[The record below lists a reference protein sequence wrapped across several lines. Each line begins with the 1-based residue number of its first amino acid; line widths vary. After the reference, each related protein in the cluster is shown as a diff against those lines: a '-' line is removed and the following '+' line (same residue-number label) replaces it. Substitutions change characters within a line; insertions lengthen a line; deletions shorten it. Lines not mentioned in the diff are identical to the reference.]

1 MFWGNN
7 PNITVRNNI
16 FYNPAGYA
24 LTRYA
29 ATMTGCTIDH
39 NLVYGGS
46 GMISDATGCAQSAN
60 QAGPNPQFVNASSAP
75 YDFHVQSGAPGI
87 DAGVNQST
95 VSADFDGTP
104 RPQGSSTDVG
114 AYEYAATAPPP
125 TSTAPVVSGVFVSSI
140 TSNSA
145 IVNWST
151 DQPATSYVQYG
162 TSAYTNTTPT
172 DSTPVTL
179 HSVTLYGLSSS
190 TPYHFAV
197 GSRNATGQLSL
208 SPDST
213 FSTAPS
219 VAPSA
224 VAPAAVFVKTDTAAQ
239 GSWKGVY
246 GANGYNVIDDT
257 ISYPGYVTVTPA
269 SQSNYVWAG
278 STSDMRGL
286 QKAVSATDRIAAT
299 WYSSGSFTVDLNF
312 NDGNQHQLAV
322 YCVDWDSGGGRAQT
336 VSILDGMT
344 NAVLDTQSLS
354 SFQNGKYLVWKL
366 TGHVI
371 LRVTNTGGINA
382 VISGLLFD

>member
-1 MFWGNN
+1 MTNAVLDTQSLSSFQNGKYLVWN
-7 PNITVRNNI
+7 
-16 FYNPAGYA
+16 
-24 LTRYA
+24 LTGHVILRV
-29 ATMTGCTIDH
+29 TNTGGI
-39 NLVYGGS
+39 NGVIS
-46 GMISDATGCAQSAN
+46 GL
-60 QAGPNPQFVNASSAP
+60 F
-75 YDFHVQSGAPGI
+75 
-87 DAGVNQST
+87 
-95 VSADFDGTP
+95 FD
-104 RPQGSSTDVG
+104 
-114 AYEYAATAPPP
+114 PP
-125 TSTAPVVSGVFVSSI
+125 TGGEN
-140 TSNSA
+140 NS
-145 IVNWST
+145 
-151 DQPATSYVQYG
+151 
-162 TSAYTNTTPT
+162 
-172 DSTPVTL
+172 
-179 HSVTLYGLSSS
+179 
-190 TPYHFAV
+190 
-197 GSRNATGQLSL
+197 
-208 SPDST
+208 
-213 FSTAPS
+213 
-219 VAPSA
+219 
-224 VAPAAVFVKTDTAAQ
+224 AVFVKTDTAAQ